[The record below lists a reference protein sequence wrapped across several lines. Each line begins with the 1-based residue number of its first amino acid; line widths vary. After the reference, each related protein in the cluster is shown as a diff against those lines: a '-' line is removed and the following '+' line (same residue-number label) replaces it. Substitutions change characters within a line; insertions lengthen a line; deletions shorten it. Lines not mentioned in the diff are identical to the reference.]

1 MLNTPI
7 KANDIS
13 EILQKKRNISVF
25 FMRIRENIQTFA
37 RVFIQV

>member
-13 EILQKKRNISVF
+13 EILQKKTEYQCLFYVNKRKYSDLCTGF
-25 FMRIRENIQTFA
+25 Y
-37 RVFIQV
+37 